1 MSDTTGTSGK
11 QSVRQ
16 QAREAIRDRQRRL
29 REQRAVQERRCAALG
44 VQVAAALAERDAH
57 IAACEAQAATA
68 LRALIDDEGLP
79 VGEAIEWCG
88 GKERLPMPE
97 ATRLRRLT
105 PQPQASDETPTDPA
119 GRETAEEAAPDA
131 APGEAP
137 GEAPAPTR
145 LDTPDTP
152 DTPDA
157 LDVGESDDVPASVE
171 TAEVSVV
178 SG

>member
-1 MSDTTGTSGK
+1 MSDVAGTSGK

-57 IAACEAQAATA
+57 VAACEAQAAVA

-79 VGEAIEWCG
+79 VGEALEWCG

-105 PQPQASDETPTDPA
+105 PPQTSHETPTDPA
-119 GRETAEEAAPDA
+119 TLETADEAAPDA
-131 APGEAP
+131 P
-137 GEAPAPTR
+137 PAPTR
-145 LDTPDTP
+145 PDTP
-152 DTPDA
+152 
-157 LDVGESDDVPASVE
+157 DVGESDQTSVE
-171 TAEVSVV
+171 TAEAVVVV